1 MRTTSCM
8 ATLALRILVS
18 MSAIGSVIVNELAPL
33 RSAISPAGLRDARH
47 LAAVDHLPQT
57 DAAESE
63 LAVHGPRPA
72 AAPAARVGAHP
83 VLRLAHRLLDQCLLR
98 QLGSAL
104 PSERK
109 AEGGQEGPAL
119 GVRACRRDNRDVHAP
134 RGVDL
139 VVIDLG
145 EDQLLVHP
153 ERVVA
158 ASVE

>member
-8 ATLALRILVS
+8 ATLALRIRVS
-18 MSAIGSVIVNELAPL
+18 MSAIGSVIVTSASPL
-33 RSAISPAGLRDARH
+33 PAGLRDTRH
-47 LAAVDHLPQT
+47 LAGVDHLTQA
-57 DAAESE
+57 DAAEPE
-63 LAVHGPRPA
+63 LAVDGARPA
-72 AAPAARVGAHP
+72 TAPAARVGAHP